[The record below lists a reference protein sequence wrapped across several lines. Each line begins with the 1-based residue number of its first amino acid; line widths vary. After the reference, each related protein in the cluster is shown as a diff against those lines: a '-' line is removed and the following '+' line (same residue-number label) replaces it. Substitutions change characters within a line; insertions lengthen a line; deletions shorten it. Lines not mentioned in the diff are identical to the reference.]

1 MPSALGL
8 VIDYESLTMIFTGN
22 MWSILPWRLGDG
34 KNQVHKGR
42 ELSMFLM
49 LVGLNMTGHMIATS
63 LVMASDGQPLV
74 PHNMTAAIV
83 KDVPFLEPLLPE
95 SLAAQ
100 EFLLFCMLPAV
111 FCFLVSC
118 LLLACYYRC
127 THTWREVG
135 SDRDI
140 NCRRCC
146 CCCYC
151 CCCPSLGRLCWQE
164 NPISGEIPFW
174 EQARV

>member
-1 MPSALGL
+1 MQWSIIGSDMPSALGL

-49 LVGLNMTGHMIATS
+49 LVGLNITGHMIATS

-83 KDVPFLEPLLPE
+83 KDVMNYNENLLTGKTATTTYIGL
-95 SLAAQ
+95 SSKTR
-100 EFLLFCMLPAV
+100 LLKISYEK
-111 FCFLVSC
+111 SC
-118 LLLACYYRC
+118 
-127 THTWREVG
+127 
-135 SDRDI
+135 
-140 NCRRCC
+140 
-146 CCCYC
+146 
-151 CCCPSLGRLCWQE
+151 
-164 NPISGEIPFW
+164 
-174 EQARV
+174 